1 MDKDYVLDFWT
12 IAVHGKDMDPKIIA
26 TTYFD
31 SWNRRDF
38 DRLRTILAEDVTFSG
53 PMGTSASGAD
63 EYVASLAAFAESL
76 DGVSVEKMVAD
87 DDDVLT
93 WFELH
98 PKDGEPVP
106 VVNWC
111 HVEDGRVAQVR
122 VTFDPRPL
130 LSR

>member
-1 MDKDYVLDFWT
+1 M
-12 IAVHGKDMDPKIIA
+12 
-26 TTYFD
+26 
-31 SWNRRDF
+31 
-38 DRLRTILAEDVTFSG
+38 
-53 PMGTSASGAD
+53 
-63 EYVASLAAFAESL
+63 
-76 DGVSVEKMVAD
+76 EKMIAD
-87 DDDVLT
+87 DDDVLA